1 MKLKSLIYQQSK
13 LIQLQLIKSKMY
25 KTNSESIESIE
36 LHLKKA
42 LQIVHKYHV
51 NSKQIFFVGLSN
63 TIQSYYQKVLKNT
76 KHLSVPQSTWVNG
89 ILSNRVSILKYLHQ
103 KINSNSE
110 NNKANLKYLFSI
122 QQKPDLIVLFNK
134 ELELDVFQEAT
145 KLKIPVISVTTKCNL
160 DQNSLY
166 SIYGTRDAIEKRVDN
181 LYLILLN
188 SILKNESKIKSS

>member
-103 KINSNSE
+103 KINSHSE

-122 QQKPDLIVLFNK
+122 QQK
-134 ELELDVFQEAT
+134 
-145 KLKIPVISVTTKCNL
+145 
-160 DQNSLY
+160 
-166 SIYGTRDAIEKRVDN
+166 
-181 LYLILLN
+181 
-188 SILKNESKIKSS
+188 